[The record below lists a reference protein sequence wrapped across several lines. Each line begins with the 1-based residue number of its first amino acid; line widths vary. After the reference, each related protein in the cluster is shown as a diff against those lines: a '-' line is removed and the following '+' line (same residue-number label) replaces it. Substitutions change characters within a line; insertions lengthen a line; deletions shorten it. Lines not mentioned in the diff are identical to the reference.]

1 MAFKRYWM
9 EFLRAQEADP
19 GKDPKSLMRE
29 FDQAVERVALTS
41 INEALSRTNLSPD
54 DVQRIKDAVTPIIP
68 DRTTGL
74 MRTIGQVKTNYI
86 KLYEVNRK
94 LQNTRR
100 QELLSDIYES
110 LRGLFF
116 LILRAVSIAAVILLT
131 GYLAHEW
138 GIPLPLLRLG

>member
-138 GIPLPLLRLG
+138 GSPLPLLRLV

>member
-116 LILRAVSIAAVILLT
+116 LILRAVSIAAVILLM

-138 GIPLPLLRLG
+138 GIPLPLLRLV

>member
-1 MAFKRYWM
+1 
-9 EFLRAQEADP
+9 
-19 GKDPKSLMRE
+19 
-29 FDQAVERVALTS
+29 
-41 INEALSRTNLSPD
+41 
-54 DVQRIKDAVTPIIP
+54 
-68 DRTTGL
+68 

-138 GIPLPLLRLG
+138 GIPLPLLRLV

>member
-138 GIPLPLLRLG
+138 GIPLPLLRLV

>member
-1 MAFKRYWM
+1 M

-138 GIPLPLLRLG
+138 GIPLPLLRLV